1 MNLDIISSLS
11 GGSSDPSGFM
21 NPWIDLASTYAPRT
35 IVSALELS
43 EFLYVND
50 STYKM
55 ASERIVSYFLSELK
69 FMGQAD
75 EERKKFEDLIKNDV
89 DLIGNM
95 QAAGNDLMTYGNS
108 FTTISMPFTRV
119 LICGECKRETNIE
132 HIPFKYNSSEATFS
146 TYCPKC
152 KVDKRHFVKDYKKKD
167 SKGIELVRWNPK
179 FITIKANRLTH
190 NTEYWT
196 DIPHEIKS
204 GITTGDPFYVRTT
217 PLPFLQ
223 AIKKDTQFKFKEGHL
238 FHMKE
243 PHLAGLWLGGWG
255 LPSILSSFKNFF
267 RLQVLRRYN
276 EVLMMDYIVPIR
288 IISPKQGSYQDGNS
302 IYNNMMRT
310 WTNEMQNA
318 VVRHRSDGTDW
329 NFFPF
334 PVEYQPIGGEGTQL
348 APTEMIKDE
357 EDRMLNGRG
366 IPPELYRSSMTLQA
380 APVSLRVFER
390 GWSHLVRG
398 LNLLAQES
406 VSKISSYMGS
416 GDYECELESVKI
428 IDDLE
433 NKAWRLQAMQANLI
447 SKATAMGP
455 MGISDPEEEYKK
467 ILEEQSKEQEL
478 SKETQEEAQMS
489 QMGLINP
496 QDPNGQDKQGGGATP
511 ENVNQE
517 ADDMARKLLQMPDSE
532 RRRQLTSI
540 RSSNDTLHA
549 LVLKKM
555 EQLRNQA
562 RSVGGEQA
570 LPSIVQN
577 GAIPAGG
584 GDPSV
589 QPETDGATPQQG
601 TPAPP
606 PQ

>member
-1 MNLDIISSLS
+1 
-11 GGSSDPSGFM
+11 
-21 NPWIDLASTYAPRT
+21 
-35 IVSALELS
+35 
-43 EFLYVND
+43 
-50 STYKM
+50 
-55 ASERIVSYFLSELK
+55 
-69 FMGQAD
+69 MGQAD
-75 EERKKFEDLIKNDV
+75 DERSKFEDLIKKDV
-89 DLIGNM
+89 DLIGGI
-95 QAAGNDLMTYGNS
+95 QAAGHDFMTYGNS

-132 HIPFKYNSSEATFS
+132 HIPFKYNVNQATFE
-146 TYCPKC
+146 TFCPKC
-152 KVDKRHFVKDYKKKD
+152 KVDKRHFVKDYKRKD
-167 SKGIELVRWNPK
+167 AKSINLIRWNPK
-179 FITIKANRLTH
+179 FMTIKANRLTH
-190 NTEYWT
+190 AMEYWT
-196 DIPHEIKS
+196 DIPHEVKS
-204 GITTGDPFYVRTT
+204 GITSGDPFYIKTT

-223 AIKKDTQFKFKEGHL
+223 AIKSQKQFKFKDNHVFHL
-238 FHMKE
+238 RE

-288 IISPKQGSYQDGNS
+288 IISPAQGSYQDGNS

-334 PVEYQPIGGEGTQL
+334 PVNYQAVGGEGRQL
-348 APTEMIKDE
+348 APTEEVKDE

-380 APVSLRVFER
+380 APIALRVFER
-390 GWSHLVRG
+390 GWSSLVRG
-398 LNLLAQES
+398 MNLLAQDS

-433 NKAWRLQAMQANLI
+433 NKAWRLQAMQANLL
-447 SKATAMGP
+447 SKETAMGP
-455 MGISDPEEEYKK
+455 MGIADPEEEYKK
-467 ILEEQSKEQEL
+467 ILQEQMKEQDL
-478 SKETQEEAQMS
+478 SRESQEEAQMA
-489 QMGLINP
+489 QMGLINQ
-496 QDPNGQDKQGGGATP
+496 QDPNGQDQQGGGATP

-540 RSSNDTLHA
+540 RNSNDTLHA

-570 LPSIVQN
+570 LPNVVQN
-577 GAIPAGG
+577 NQIPSGG
-584 GDPSV
+584 GDPS
-589 QPETDGATPQQG
+589 QPVSTSGATPQAG
-601 TPAPP
+601 TPPPP